1 MLASLN
7 LFHRHLH
14 YTGHIGDFIIASEDA
29 IAKGIRRIV
38 ALTGPEATKAIRT
51 AMILQKQ
58 LSQFKATIG
67 ADMSGEK
74 SKEYVRKI
82 VGLTEEISHALI
94 PAWWKAITFNKTYS
108 FQFINCYENN
118 LSFCLI
124 GQHAQHVKRIKEVSR
139 R

>member
-1 MLASLN
+1 M
-7 LFHRHLH
+7 H

-58 LSQFKATIG
+58 LSQLQATIE
-67 ADMSGEK
+67 ADISGEN
-74 SKEYVRKI
+74 SKKYVRKI
-82 VGLTEEISHALI
+82 VELTEEISHAII
-94 PAWWKAITFNKTYS
+94 PAWWKAITFNKIYS

-118 LSFCLI
+118 LSFCLT
-124 GQHAQHVKRIKEVSR
+124 GQHAQHVERVKEVSR
-139 R
+139 